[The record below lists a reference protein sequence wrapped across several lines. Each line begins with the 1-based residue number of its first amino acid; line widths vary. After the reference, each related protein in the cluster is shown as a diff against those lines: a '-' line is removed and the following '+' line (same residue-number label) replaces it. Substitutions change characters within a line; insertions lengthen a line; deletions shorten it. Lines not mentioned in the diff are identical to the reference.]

1 MKNKFEQNVIKE
13 LNIFRSN
20 PKSIQHQ
27 CELIHKGLSRLRAN
41 DPFLKEI
48 ESFLKELETIKPLP
62 ELKYNEVLSESAKKE
77 LPNFR
82 GRDNYRK
89 YKTGKDMKGIVP
101 DVYLEAYPALVADDG
116 ADEPINVLTKVLLNK
131 LDTLK
136 EGRSI
141 LCDKKYTQV
150 GIAQEEFQEENM
162 VILIFATRYIDD
174 KPIKSTK
181 SDFLMNIQ
189 YHETKDI
196 KKPKLQ
202 AKVHH
207 RIRGE
212 IFGGENFVKTKYQK
226 AIYSQ
231 GPNRPKLE
239 QKPDLNEYKPSLRG
253 NKSVKVMNQYS
264 SRTAAP
270 SKPKGRIQNI
280 STVKKEKIQETSTKR
295 RNEGISTKT
304 ETKIE
309 KTTTKSN
316 ITTNTNTRGKTK
328 ETYSTSTN
336 KITNARGKPKEV
348 YNTSTT
354 TNINKSTGRRA
365 SDGLNKNEINKKS
378 ETMYKTKTAT
388 IFKRDRGN
396 NNTNKNEE
404 KGNENKETFSQ
415 TKYFRRFRRRENID
429 STPIKTDN
437 KTENKD
443 ITITITKVEET
454 DNNNK
459 DNKVFS
465 TEAKTNKRFRKKN
478 NDIVN
483 KTETKVIEVSLT
495 KVEEIGN
502 DKGETFTETKITKK
516 IKGGD
521 DESEK
526 KTETK
531 TEIETE
537 TKVEEKVE
545 AEPISAGSS
554 IRRKYAKK
562 KRY

>member
-1 MKNKFEQNVIKE
+1 MKNSFEQNVIRE
-13 LNIFRSN
+13 LNKFRSN

-62 ELKYNEVLSESAKKE
+62 EVKYNKILSESAKKE

-82 GRDNYRK
+82 GRTTYQK

-101 DVYLEAYPALVADDG
+101 DAYLEAYPALVADDG

-136 EGRSI
+136 EGRAI
-141 LCDKKYTQV
+141 LCDKKFTQV
-150 GIAQEEFQEENM
+150 GIAHEEFEEENM

-174 KPIKSTK
+174 EPIKSTK

-196 KKPKLQ
+196 KRQKFQ

-212 IFGGENFVKTKYQK
+212 IFGGGENFVKTKYQK

-231 GPNRPKLE
+231 GPNRPKLG
-239 QKPDLNEYKPSLRG
+239 LNDYQPVLRG

-270 SKPKGRIQNI
+270 ARPKGNIQNI
-280 STVKKEKIQETSTKR
+280 TTAKKEKVQETSTRR
-295 RNEGISTKT
+295 RNEGTSTKT
-304 ETKIE
+304 QTKTE
-309 KTTTKSN
+309 KTTTK
-316 ITTNTNTRGKTK
+316 TTTTTRTNTSVTNTRGKPK
-328 ETYSTSTN
+328 ETT
-336 KITNARGKPKEV
+336 
-348 YNTSTT
+348 YNSTT
-354 TNINKSTGRRA
+354 TTITRPTGRRA
-365 SDGLNKNEINKKS
+365 SAGSTKNEINKKP
-378 ETMYKTKTAT
+378 ETMYKTKTTT
-388 IFKRDRGN
+388 IFKRARGN
-396 NNTNKNEE
+396 DNTDKNEP
-404 KGNENKETFSQ
+404 KGNEPKET
-415 TKYFRRFRRRENID
+415 TTENKYVRRFRRGQNND
-429 STPIKTDN
+429 STPAKIESKTD
-437 KTENKD
+437 KTENKN
-443 ITITITKVEET
+443 IIISITKVEET

-459 DNKVFS
+459 DDKVLS
-465 TEAKTNKRFRKKN
+465 TETKTNKRFRKGN

-483 KTETKVIEVSLT
+483 KTETKVVEITMT

-516 IKGGD
+516 SKGGD
-521 DESEK
+521 NESEK
-526 KTETK
+526 
-531 TEIETE
+531 TEIKTE

-545 AEPISAGSS
+545 AQPASAGPS
-554 IRRKYAKK
+554 IRRKYARKK
-562 KRY
+562 KF

>member
-1 MKNKFEQNVIKE
+1 MKNSFEQNVIRE
-13 LNIFRSN
+13 LNKFRSN

-62 ELKYNEVLSESAKKE
+62 EVKYNKILSESAKKE

-82 GRDNYRK
+82 GRTTYQK

-101 DVYLEAYPALVADDG
+101 DAYLEAYPALVADDG

-136 EGRSI
+136 EGRAI
-141 LCDKKYTQV
+141 LCDKKFTQV
-150 GIAQEEFQEENM
+150 GIAHEEFEEENM

-174 KPIKSTK
+174 EPIKSTK

-196 KKPKLQ
+196 KRPKFQ

-212 IFGGENFVKTKYQK
+212 IFGGENFVRTKNQK

-231 GPNRPKLE
+231 GPNRPKLG
-239 QKPDLNEYKPSLRG
+239 LNDYQPVLRG

-270 SKPKGRIQNI
+270 ARPKGNIQNI
-280 STVKKEKIQETSTKR
+280 TTAKKEKVQETSSRR
-295 RNEGISTKT
+295 RNEGTTTKT
-304 ETKIE
+304 QTKTE
-309 KTTTKSN
+309 KTTTK
-316 ITTNTNTRGKTK
+316 TTTTTRTNTSVTNTRGKPK
-328 ETYSTSTN
+328 ETTYSTTTTTTEQKSGNEFKDLDIRKIINMSNLPETLGSIDIDKKANQATTTTSTSTQQ
-336 KITNARGKPKEV
+336 IRARGND
-348 YNTSTT
+348 NT
-354 TNINKSTGRRA
+354 
-365 SDGLNKNEINKKS
+365 DKNEP
-378 ETMYKTKTAT
+378 
-388 IFKRDRGN
+388 
-396 NNTNKNEE
+396 
-404 KGNENKETFSQ
+404 KGNEPKET
-415 TKYFRRFRRRENID
+415 TTENKYVRRFRRGQNND
-429 STPIKTDN
+429 STPSKIESKTDN
-437 KTENKD
+437 KTENKN
-443 ITITITKVEET
+443 IIISITKVEET

-459 DNKVFS
+459 DDKVLS
-465 TEAKTNKRFRKKN
+465 TETKTNKRFRKGN

-483 KTETKVIEVSLT
+483 KTETKVVEITMT

-516 IKGGD
+516 SKGGD
-521 DESEK
+521 NESEK
-526 KTETK
+526 
-531 TEIETE
+531 TEIKTE

-545 AEPISAGSS
+545 AQPASAGPS
-554 IRRKYAKK
+554 IRRKYARKK
-562 KRY
+562 KF

>member
-1 MKNKFEQNVIKE
+1 MKNSFEQNVIRE
-13 LNIFRSN
+13 LNKFRSN

-62 ELKYNEVLSESAKKE
+62 EVKYNKILSESAKKE

-82 GRDNYRK
+82 GRTTYQK

-101 DVYLEAYPALVADDG
+101 DAYLEAYPALVADDG

-136 EGRSI
+136 EGRAI
-141 LCDKKYTQV
+141 LCDKKFTQV
-150 GIAQEEFQEENM
+150 GIAHEEFEEENM

-174 KPIKSTK
+174 EPIKSTK

-196 KKPKLQ
+196 KRPKFQ

-212 IFGGENFVKTKYQK
+212 IFGGENFVRTKNQK

-231 GPNRPKLE
+231 GPNRPKLG
-239 QKPDLNEYKPSLRG
+239 LNDYQPVLRG

-270 SKPKGRIQNI
+270 ARPKGNIQNI
-280 STVKKEKIQETSTKR
+280 TTAKKEKVQETSTRR
-295 RNEGISTKT
+295 RNEGTSTKT
-304 ETKIE
+304 QTKTE
-309 KTTTKSN
+309 KTTTK
-316 ITTNTNTRGKTK
+316 TTTTTRTNTSVTNTRGKPK
-328 ETYSTSTN
+328 ETT
-336 KITNARGKPKEV
+336 
-348 YNTSTT
+348 YNSITT
-354 TNINKSTGRRA
+354 TITRPTGRRA
-365 SDGLNKNEINKKS
+365 SAGSNKNEINKKP
-378 ETMYKTKTAT
+378 ETMYKTKTTT
-388 IFKRDRGN
+388 IFKRARGN
-396 NNTNKNEE
+396 DNTDKNEP
-404 KGNENKETFSQ
+404 KGNEPKET
-415 TKYFRRFRRRENID
+415 TTENKYVRRFRRGQNND
-429 STPIKTDN
+429 STPAKIESKTD
-437 KTENKD
+437 KTENKN
-443 ITITITKVEET
+443 IIISITKVEET

-459 DNKVFS
+459 DDKVLS
-465 TEAKTNKRFRKKN
+465 TETKTNKRFRKGN

-483 KTETKVIEVSLT
+483 KTETKVVEITMT

-516 IKGGD
+516 SKGGD
-521 DESEK
+521 NESEK
-526 KTETK
+526 
-531 TEIETE
+531 TEIKTE

-545 AEPISAGSS
+545 AQPASAGPS
-554 IRRKYAKK
+554 IRRKYARKK
-562 KRY
+562 KF